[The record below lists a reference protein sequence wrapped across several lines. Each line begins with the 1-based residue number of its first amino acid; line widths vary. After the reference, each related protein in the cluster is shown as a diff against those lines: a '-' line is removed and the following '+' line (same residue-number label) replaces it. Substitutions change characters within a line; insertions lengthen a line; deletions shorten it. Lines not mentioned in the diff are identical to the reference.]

1 MPEAHHLPR
10 MGGDDSVP
18 WGISVPTQVSQLSR
32 SGGEGFE
39 LVGLL
44 SRWSQEV
51 SWVGLF
57 APWKLASATS
67 EQPHPHLW
75 NNSSLTKGRNHSL
88 AGHCLICR
96 LHLNVSQEPFMLIP
110 KPVCVGCLFSL

>member
-18 WGISVPTQVSQLSR
+18 WGKSMPTQVSQLSLFW
-32 SGGEGFE
+32 GAGFE
-39 LVGLL
+39 LVGL
-44 SRWSQEV
+44 V

-67 EQPHPHLW
+67 EQPHPHLL
-75 NNSSLTKGRNHSL
+75 NNSSLTKGSNYSL
-88 AGHCLICR
+88 AGHCLIC
-96 LHLNVSQEPFMLIP
+96 QPFMLIP
-110 KPVCVGCLFSL
+110 KPVCVGRIFSL